1 MFSHRRVLGSCTSS
15 NTVLSEVDIEW
26 IVRNTDK
33 DKEQVEVACSGFED
47 SEILWILGTVP
58 EFLEQTS

>member
-1 MFSHRRVLGSCTSS
+1 VFSHKRVLGSCTSS

-33 DKEQVEVACSGFED
+33 DKEQVEVGSYRFEHN
-47 SEILWILGTVP
+47 ER
-58 EFLEQTS
+58 

>member
-1 MFSHRRVLGSCTSS
+1 MFSHKRVLGSCRS
-15 NTVLSEVDIEW
+15 NTVLSEDDIDW

-33 DKEQVEVACSGFED
+33 DKEQVEVGSYGVEY
-47 SEILWILGTVP
+47 SEIYWFLGTVP